1 MENGLFCG
9 GLYGVPLAN
18 EPGSLRR
25 EDCLR
30 GKSKDS
36 LANYYKTLLGFNTE
50 VIMLLVN
57 VQKNIII
64 NIPNDS

>member
-1 MENGLFCG
+1 
-9 GLYGVPLAN
+9 VPLAN